1 MTSVL
6 IAAFDG
12 LQPAQVRPDLMP
24 NLARF
29 ASEGVFFENHHPVFP
44 SVTRINAAS
53 MVTGVYSGKHGLA
66 ANTMVAREYDPTS
79 AFSALEP
86 TLADMARKTGKVLL
100 APTLADILSEY
111 GMEYTAIGVG
121 TSGNAYVHN
130 PRADESGGATI
141 HPDFTLPYR
150 LSDRLRS
157 RFGLWPDEAM
167 PNTPRLDH
175 AVRILTEHILPER
188 QPAVALIWSSEPDKA
203 QHAHGV
209 GSEMS
214 DRAIHEAD
222 TRFGAILKWLEN
234 SGRASDT
241 DILVISDHGYSTI
254 QEVVDVEWYTR
265 DAGFSAEEVIVVP
278 NGGSVLFYCQGED
291 VSSRLA
297 AWLAERPWCG
307 ALLASEAAGEIEGAL
322 PMSLAGADGPR
333 APELAMSFGWDSRPN
348 DAGYKGF
355 VYSGG
360 GRPGQGQHG
369 SMSRHEMNNV
379 LLAGGPSFRRTARVQ
394 SPTGNV
400 DLAPTV
406 MSLLGIPV
414 PDHMEGR
421 VLAEALSQGEDSV
434 DWSSTTYRAERSTP
448 SGMYCQTVRVSKVGN
463 TAYIDEGSGW
473 LMTE

>member
-1 MTSVL
+1 MTSIL

-53 MVTGVYSGKHGLA
+53 MVTGTYSGKHGLA
-66 ANTMVAREYDPTS
+66 ANTMVARDYDPTTV
-79 AFSALEP
+79 FSALEP
-86 TLADMARKTGKVLL
+86 TLADVARKTGRVLF
-100 APTLADILSEY
+100 APTLADILSEHS
-111 GMEYTAIGVG
+111 MEYTAIGVG

-141 HPDFTLPYR
+141 HTDFTLPYD
-150 LSDRLRS
+150 LSDKLGS
-157 RFGLWPDEAM
+157 RFGPWPGEAM

-175 AVRILTEHILPER
+175 AVKILTEHILPER

-214 DRAIHEAD
+214 DRAIREAD
-222 TRFGAILKWLEN
+222 ARFGSILEWLESN
-234 SGRASDT
+234 GQGSDT
-241 DILVISDHGYSTI
+241 DVLVISDHGYSTI

-265 DAGFSAEEVIVVP
+265 DAGFSDEEVLVAP
-278 NGGSVLFYCQGED
+278 NGGSALFYCQSES
-291 VSSRLA
+291 VTQRLA
-297 AWLAERPWCG
+297 AWLMERPWCG
-307 ALLASEAAGEIEGAL
+307 ALLALEAAGEIEGAL
-322 PMSLAGADGPR
+322 PMSLAGAEGPR

-348 DAGYKGF
+348 DAGYNGF
-355 VYSGG
+355 AYSTGG
-360 GRPGQGQHG
+360 QPGQGQHG
-369 SMSRHEMNNV
+369 SMSRHEMNNT
-379 LLAGGPSFRRTARVQ
+379 LIARGLRFRRAARIQ

-406 MSLLGIPV
+406 LRLLGLPV
-414 PDHMEGR
+414 PEHMEGR
-421 VLAEALSQGEDSV
+421 VLTEALAEGENSV
-434 DWSSTTYRAERSTP
+434 DWTSTTHRAERKSAAGT
-448 SGMYCQTVRVSKVGN
+448 YCQTVRVSTVGN
-463 TAYIDEGSGW
+463 TSYLDEGSGW
-473 LMTE
+473 LMS